1 MRNGTIRLGLWAALA
16 LGAAGPARAALIF
29 SNYAGEGVS
38 QAHSFLTLGTEFT
51 VGPQDL
57 ILTRLGVYDP
67 LGDGLITSHPVGVWR
82 VSDEAL
88 IASAT
93 VPGGRSAPLVE
104 SWRFLGLGTPS
115 LLTRNPP
122 SPIAALETIPPDGI
136 PVGGTFLTGP
146 GIASTSPGSVLSST
160 FTPTLTYPAGSRP
173 TTRVFANGD
182 VTPAAVPE
190 PSTLALAAMGGV
202 G

>member
-1 MRNGTIRLGLWAALA
+1 
-16 LGAAGPARAALIF
+16 AGLIF

-57 ILTRLGVYDP
+57 ILSRLGVYDQV
-67 LGDGLITSHPVGVWR
+67 GDGLITSHPVGVWR
-82 VSDEAL
+82 VSAEAL

-93 VPGGRSAPLVE
+93 VPGGRVALLVE
-104 SWRFLGLGTPS
+104 SWRFVALGAPS
-115 LLTRNPP
+115 LLTANTTYR
-122 SPIAALETIPPDGI
+122 IAALETIPPDGI

-146 GIASTSPGSVLSST
+146 GIASASPGSVLVNSP
-160 FTPTLTYPAGSRP
+160 TPTLTYPASSSPIVRA
-173 TTRVFANGD
+173 FANGD

-190 PSTLALAAMGGV
+190 PSTVALAAMGGV
-202 G
+202 GLLGYGWLRRKPA